1 MPPLYT
7 STYHY
12 DDHTLTVPAP
22 GRALI
27 EEIDL
32 VESLP
37 GIGPKG
43 GGRYIG
49 TVVAIGPKHTRIHRP
64 YDGIE
69 MTLPNADIK
78 PWTAP
83 FETAAFAAGCYG
95 PLAELPGW
103 HWLRWTVAEHLAH
116 DLTVGAANDAG
127 IASGTETSNTKSL
140 VVVPCGSTKAAVP
153 SPAGQLYLS
162 TYHRLGLRAAA
173 ALTGPDSIRIL
184 SARHGLLPLH
194 REIAPYDLRLGQP
207 GAVTA
212 TTLRQQA
219 GEQGLLDHPDVVLFG
234 GRAYVELARQ
244 VWPHA
249 RTPLAGTKGIGE
261 QQQRLAGIVSAG
273 HLN

>member
-1 MPPLYT
+1 MRLSDVGCRTRSDNTGY
-7 STYHY
+7 
-12 DDHTLTVPAP
+12 VRPA
-22 GRALI
+22 
-27 EEIDL
+27 
-32 VESLP
+32 
-37 GIGPKG
+37 
-43 GGRYIG
+43 
-49 TVVAIGPKHTRIHRP
+49 HRLSGSRVQDSWNP
-64 YDGIE
+64 C
-69 MTLPNADIK
+69 
-78 PWTAP
+78 
-83 FETAAFAAGCYG
+83 AF
-95 PLAELPGW
+95 
-103 HWLRWTVAEHLAH
+103 
-116 DLTVGAANDAG
+116 
-127 IASGTETSNTKSL
+127 
-140 VVVPCGSTKAAVP
+140 PCGSTKAAVP
-153 SPAGQLYLS
+153 SPAGQLYLG